1 MNANTD
7 KQQCEDE
14 ITGQLVDWLRSCGR
28 REKQDILQKNNMDI
42 LKKQGHF
49 EEKKQGH
56 FEKNKDI
63 LKKQTW
69 TF

>member
-28 REKQDILQKNNMDI
+28 REKQDLLQKKHDILQKKQDILQKNMTFWKD
-42 LKKQGHF
+42 
-49 EEKKQGH
+49 
-56 FEKNKDI
+56 KDI
-63 LKKQTW
+63 LQKTRI
-69 TF
+69 